1 MLVSSHAFSEL
12 NKEKIE
18 AHRAYYARELVMA
31 KIGRYAVA
39 GVATAAAVYG
49 ALQFFGVIKKTVS
62 FTEAEGKAL
71 KDIVR
76 EHANSILKKQQ
87 EESAWKQVKENF
99 ANPSQLHSQ
108 GAPQLAPDKD
118 TFLGAITKSVSASGR
133 YLGSYLPGIGS
144 FVANSLIGSFLVQRL
159 NAYVNVMHDDREILM
174 RFLQD
179 RTKIHQ
185 YFIDIKMHTKI
196 GLWQQSELLLQR
208 FEREFEK
215 LIGYIKAVVYRLP
228 ADADLDRAYAHS
240 EIEYFIESTDVMLS
254 SINQIVQERKSEK
267 IQEALR
273 LFDGYEKLCVMVLQ
287 SISAA
292 VADLESSFG
301 IA

>member
-1 MLVSSHAFSEL
+1 M
-12 NKEKIE
+12 N
-18 AHRAYYARELVMA
+18 
-31 KIGRYAVA
+31 
-39 GVATAAAVYG
+39 
-49 ALQFFGVIKKTVS
+49 
-62 FTEAEGKAL
+62 
-71 KDIVR
+71 
-76 EHANSILKKQQ
+76 
-87 EESAWKQVKENF
+87 
-99 ANPSQLHSQ
+99 
-108 GAPQLAPDKD
+108 
-118 TFLGAITKSVSASGR
+118 
-133 YLGSYLPGIGS
+133 
-144 FVANSLIGSFLVQRL
+144 
-159 NAYVNVMHDDREILM
+159 
-174 RFLQD
+174 
-179 RTKIHQ
+179 Q

-228 ADADLDRAYAHS
+228 ADADLYRAYAHS